1 MSAPHS
7 LTLLEGWDTIDTDD
21 DDLSTLS
28 ERELL
33 TELAATEDR
42 VRVGLAVR
50 EGGDSDTRQER
61 TLLHLLLRERAISRQ
76 LHAVRLVPRP
86 ALRRIT

>member
-1 MSAPHS
+1 MSASHS
-7 LTLLEGWDTIDTDD
+7 LTLFEGWDTIEAHD
-21 DDLSTLS
+21 DDLTALS

-42 VRVGLAVR
+42 LRVRLADR
-50 EGGDSDTRQER
+50 EEGGSDTRQER

-76 LHAVRLVPRP
+76 LQAVRLVPRP
-86 ALRRIT
+86 TLRRIT